1 LLYRKSVFLH
11 LVDTFIF
18 GCCQFPEE
26 TKGQNLYRNELRFE
40 QFLVFFVKLT
50 LLSVLQFNFSSSVHV
65 TRTFASDAAVISAC
79 CCCYVARF
87 CCNCLSFVFQWSHP
101 WRFQG

>member
-1 LLYRKSVFLH
+1 MSQEHLH
-11 LVDTFIF
+11 LM
-18 GCCQFPEE
+18 
-26 TKGQNLYRNELRFE
+26 
-40 QFLVFFVKLT
+40 
-50 LLSVLQFNFSSSVHV
+50 LL
-65 TRTFASDAAVISAC
+65 AAVISAC